1 MERTMTELLRVGVV
15 GGGLIAQAIHLP
27 RIARLSERFELVAI
41 VDPSTTV
48 REGLCARYPSARPYA
63 DARRMLEAQAPDCIV
78 ICSPNATHAQATL
91 AALDAGVHVLVEKP
105 LCIDPAE
112 AQLICRRREET
123 GLVVQVGYM
132 KRFDAAF
139 ESLLECLP
147 AGRTDVRMID
157 VVTYDPY
164 LPRAPFV
171 SPEQL
176 IVGAD
181 IASQLIDELRASE
194 RDQVEAAV
202 GAVPD
207 SSVRTFSETYL
218 ACLVHDINLVH
229 GVLSHLGLELP
240 GTPIGSNHWADG
252 NAADAFV
259 RLSNGASWHCAWL
272 LLKGLEE
279 FRENASFYFDDVV
292 HELQFSAPYLVEHA
306 TVHRIVGADGA
317 RHTSESRQ
325 RVADSY
331 LAQLEH
337 FHACIVDG
345 RPCRN
350 PPEEATLDIEVLR
363 DLFICRSQTE
373 REPSL
378 GAARN

>member
-1 MERTMTELLRVGVV
+1 MSEVLRIGVV

-27 RIARLSERFELVAI
+27 RIARLSDRFELVGI
-41 VDPSTTV
+41 VDPSRTV

-63 DARRMLEAQAPDCIV
+63 ETQRMLDAEAPDCV
-78 ICSPNATHAQATL
+78 LVCSPNAAHAESAL
-91 AALDAGVHVLVEKP
+91 AALDAGAHVLVEKP
-105 LCIDPAE
+105 LCIDPAD
-112 AQLICRRREET
+112 ARLICRRREET

-132 KRFDAAF
+132 KRFDAAY
-139 ESLLECLP
+139 ESLLESLP
-147 AGRTDVRMID
+147 VGRTDLRMID

-171 SPEQL
+171 SPDRL
-176 IVGAD
+176 VAGAD
-181 IASQLIDELRASE
+181 VPSRLIDDLRASE

-202 GAVPD
+202 GTVPAG
-207 SSVRTFSETYL
+207 SVRTFSETYL

-229 GVLSHLGLELP
+229 GVVDHLGLEFP
-240 GTPIGSNHWADG
+240 GTVIGSNHWAG
-252 NAADAFV
+252 GKAADAFV

-272 LLKGLEE
+272 LLEGLEE
-279 FRENASFYFDDVV
+279 FRESASFYFDDVV

-306 TVHRIVGADGA
+306 TVHRIVSADGA
-317 RHTSESRQ
+317 RHRSESRQ

-345 RPCRN
+345 AACRN
-350 PPEEATLDIEVLR
+350 PPEAAALDVEVLR
-363 DLFICRSQTE
+363 DLFRAHANADQVL
-373 REPSL
+373 SL
-378 GAARN
+378 GAAQSG